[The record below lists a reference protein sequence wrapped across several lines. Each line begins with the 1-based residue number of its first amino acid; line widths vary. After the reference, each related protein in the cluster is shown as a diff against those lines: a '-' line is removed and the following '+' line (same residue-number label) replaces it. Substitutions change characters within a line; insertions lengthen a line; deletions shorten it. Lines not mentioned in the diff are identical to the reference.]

1 MKLIRTYEVN
11 PKAFHHGAVR
21 TVTMCLWQAASGAL
35 YRTKHER
42 EEHPTLT
49 GIDWHVG
56 TLYQPDVDGRLG
68 TPLFTKHIR
77 MASTTDMHKALL
89 AEIPE

>member
-1 MKLIRTYEVN
+1 MQLIRKYEVN
-11 PKAFHHGAVR
+11 PKPFHHGAVR
-21 TVTMCLWQAASGAL
+21 TVTMCLWQHESGAL

-56 TLYQPDVDGRLG
+56 ALYQPDANGALG
-68 TPLFTKHIR
+68 APLFTKHVR
-77 MASTTDMHKALL
+77 MASDTDMHKALL
-89 AEIPE
+89 AEISE